1 MEVVT
6 VKQVIKWVR
15 ETLTPMDAVK
25 KWVTENIKI
34 RELYVLPNEKQALL
48 KAGRNYDD
56 GGYIIADRIIDG
68 SDGKKK
74 TVFIRFRITDIV
86 AVEADD

>member
-1 MEVVT
+1 M
-6 VKQVIKWVR
+6 KQVTKWVR
-15 ETLTPMDAVK
+15 ETLTPKDAVK

-34 RELYVLPNEKQALL
+34 QELHVFPDEKQALL

-86 AVEADD
+86 AVETDD

>member
-1 MEVVT
+1 M
-6 VKQVIKWVR
+6 KQVIKWVR
-15 ETLTPMDAVK
+15 EVLTPMDAAK
-25 KWVTENIKI
+25 KWVMENIEL
-34 RELYVLPNEKQALL
+34 RALYVLPHEKQALL

-74 TVFIRFRITDIV
+74 TVFIRFRITEIV

>member
-1 MEVVT
+1 M
-6 VKQVIKWVR
+6 KQVTKWVR
-15 ETLTPMDAVK
+15 ETLTPKDAVK

-34 RELYVLPNEKQALL
+34 RELHVLPDEKQALL

-86 AVEADD
+86 AVETDD

>member
-1 MEVVT
+1 M
-6 VKQVIKWVR
+6 KQEIKWVR
-15 ETLTPMDAVK
+15 EVMTPMDAVK
-25 KWVTENIKI
+25 KWVMENIKI
-34 RELYVLPNEKQALL
+34 RELYVLPDEKQALL
-48 KAGRNYDD
+48 NAGRNYDD

>member
-1 MEVVT
+1 M
-6 VKQVIKWVR
+6 KQVIKWVR
-15 ETLTPMDAVK
+15 ETLTPMAAVK
-25 KWVTENIKI
+25 KWVTENITI
-34 RELYVLPNEKQALL
+34 RELYVLPDEKQALL
-48 KAGRNYDD
+48 KTGRNYDD

-74 TVFIRFRITDIV
+74 TVFIRLRITDII

>member
-1 MEVVT
+1 M
-6 VKQVIKWVR
+6 KQVIKWVR

-25 KWVTENIKI
+25 KWVTEDIKI
-34 RELYVLPNEKQALL
+34 RELYVLSDEKQALL